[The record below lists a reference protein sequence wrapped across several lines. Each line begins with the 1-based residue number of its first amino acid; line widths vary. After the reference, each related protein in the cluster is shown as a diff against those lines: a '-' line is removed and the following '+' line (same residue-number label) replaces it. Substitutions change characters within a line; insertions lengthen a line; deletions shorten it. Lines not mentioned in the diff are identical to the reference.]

1 MAGRI
6 KAQSVD
12 EVKARTRIEDVIG
25 DYVLLKTAGVGS
37 LKGLCPFH
45 DEKTPSFNVRP
56 HVGSFHCFGC
66 GESGD
71 AIAFVEKIEH
81 LTFVE
86 AVEFLARKA
95 DVQLQYE
102 ESTGGQRSE
111 RAGEVK
117 RARLIDAH
125 RVAEDF
131 YMTQLS
137 TPEAAAAR
145 ELLEGRGFDREA
157 IAHFRIGYS
166 PKGWSALLEVLRKHG
181 FTEKEIS
188 ASGLA
193 ATGSRGLY
201 DRFRGR
207 LMWPIHSVTGEPIG
221 FGARKIDDA
230 EEGPKYLNTPET
242 MIYKKSQVLYG
253 LDMAKSAMAQDR
265 KVVVVEGYTDVMAAH
280 LAGVPHAVATCGTAF
295 GHEHARI
302 VRRFIGDN
310 ASVSAGVILHNGRG
324 FGGEVVFTF
333 DGDAAGQKAALKVFQ
348 EDQTFGAQTFV
359 AILPEG
365 LDPCEMRIKYGDDA
379 VREAISR
386 REPLFAFVIR
396 SVLERVSLNTAEGR
410 AAGLR
415 ATAPIVAAIRDRVVR
430 GEYVRQLSGW
440 LGMDEHTVRAS
451 VSQAERQRAQLPA
464 ELTQYAHSD
473 TSDTGSGTTVGDE
486 SHFLS
491 ARESGRGSG
500 GENMAAPILKDR
512 CAIHDPVERIER
524 AALSVMMQLPRIA
537 MSANADQLPVGS
549 LVVPIHCT
557 VFNAIRAVGG
567 VCAMDTE
574 RVRLIASGMGEIQ
587 AELNAN
593 AWFVERVAQ
602 QLDPSVR
609 AAVYQLSVEPIEE
622 DRAENM
628 QRYVYGVM
636 KALIRQ
642 GYTRQIADVR
652 SAMLRAGADS
662 SEHAA
667 LYKRLIELEDRRRRF
682 EEVDR
687 D

>member
-12 EVKARTRIEDVIG
+12 EVKARTRIEDVVG
-25 DYVLLKTAGVGS
+25 EYVLLKTAGVGS

-95 DVQLQYE
+95 GVQLQYDDVP
-102 ESTGGQRSE
+102 SGQRSE
-111 RAGEVK
+111 RVGDVK

-131 YMTQLS
+131 YMSQLS
-137 TPEAAAAR
+137 TSEAADAR
-145 ELLEGRGFDREA
+145 ELLEGRGFDRET

-166 PKGWSALLEVLRKHG
+166 PKSWSSLLEVLRKHG

-193 ATGSRGLY
+193 AAGSRGLY

-221 FGARKIDDA
+221 FGARKIDDT

-253 LDMAKSAMAQDR
+253 LDMAKSAMARDR

-280 LAGVPHAVATCGTAF
+280 LAGVPYAVATCGTAF

-302 VRRFIGDN
+302 VRRFIGDTG
-310 ASVSAGVILHNGRG
+310 SVAAGVILHTGRG

-359 AILPEG
+359 SILPEG

-379 VREAISR
+379 VREAINR

-396 SVLERVSLNTAEGR
+396 SVLGQVSLNTAEGR

-415 ATAPIVAAIRDRVVR
+415 ATAPIVASIRDRVVR
-430 GEYVRQLSGW
+430 GEYIRQLSGW
-440 LGMDEHTVRAS
+440 LGMDEHVVRAA
-451 VSQAERQRAQLPA
+451 VVQAERQHAQLPA
-464 ELTQYAHSD
+464 ELTQYAHSAS
-473 TSDTGSGTTVGDE
+473 SDGAGNAPEGDE
-486 SHFLS
+486 HTAG
-491 ARESGRGSG
+491 ARESGYGSEG
-500 GENMAAPILKDR
+500 DSLHTPVLKDR
-512 CAIHDPVERIER
+512 STIRDPIERTER
-524 AALSVMMQLPRIA
+524 AALGVMIQLPRVA
-537 MSANADQLPVGS
+537 MTANADQLPAGS
-549 LVVPIHCT
+549 FVVPIHCT
-557 VFNAIRAVGG
+557 IFNAIRAAGG
-567 VCAMDTE
+567 VLAADSDMA
-574 RVRLIASGMGEIQ
+574 RLIADGVDEVQ
-587 AELNAN
+587 AELRAN
-593 AWFVERVAQ
+593 AGFIERVAE
-602 QLDPSVR
+602 QLDASVR
-609 AAVYQLSVEPIEE
+609 GAVYQLSVEPLEE
-622 DRAENM
+622 DNPENM

-652 SAMLRAGADS
+652 SAMLRAGAGS
-662 SEHAA
+662 PEHAA
-667 LYKRLIELEDRRRRF
+667 LYERLIELENRRRIF
-682 EEVDR
+682 AEADK